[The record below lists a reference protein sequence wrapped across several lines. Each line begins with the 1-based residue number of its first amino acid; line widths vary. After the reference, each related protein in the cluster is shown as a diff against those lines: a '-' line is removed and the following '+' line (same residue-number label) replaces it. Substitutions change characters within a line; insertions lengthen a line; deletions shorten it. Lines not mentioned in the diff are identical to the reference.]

1 MLVKTS
7 GGPLQSSESKGT
19 ILLRSGKTGPHF
31 VVEGS
36 RGWVRQI
43 VNAEHEEKPAILD
56 IQFVLESE
64 LHVLVGLGGCVK
76 EKGGKS
82 DAGFGH
88 GEGVRE
94 KSKTEGVGRVVPVIE
109 AGHCEEGL
117 VSGGRNSR
125 EGFDPHSDH
134 PGFSEIDA
142 VRVLQ
147 TH

>member
-1 MLVKTS
+1 M
-7 GGPLQSSESKGT
+7 
-19 ILLRSGKTGPHF
+19 
-31 VVEGS
+31 
-36 RGWVRQI
+36 
-43 VNAEHEEKPAILD
+43 D
-56 IQFVLESE
+56 IKFVLESE
-64 LHVLVGLGGCVK
+64 LHVLVGLGGCVQ
-76 EKGGKS
+76 EEGGKS

-94 KSKTEGVGRVVPVIE
+94 KSKTEGVRRVVPVIV

-142 VRVLQ
+142 VRVLE